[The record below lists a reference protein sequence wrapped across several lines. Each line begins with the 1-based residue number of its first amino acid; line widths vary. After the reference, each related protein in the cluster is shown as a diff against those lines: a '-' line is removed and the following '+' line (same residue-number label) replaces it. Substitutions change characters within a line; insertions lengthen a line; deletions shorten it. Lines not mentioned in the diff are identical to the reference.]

1 MENNQQ
7 YTFEQMKQFILANI
21 THYEDFEE
29 YSKANNVYIEDFENY
44 KESGFI
50 SEITC
55 GTYNGATNKFV
66 YWEINL
72 DNLINTILQD
82 IEECD
87 YYQVLNDY
95 TDVQTPLGYVK
106 AYTEMYNVFTIG
118 EQVFVDTD
126 YIN

>member
-1 MENNQQ
+1 MQNNQ
-7 YTFEQMKQFILANI
+7 YTFEQKVQFILGNI
-21 THYEDFEE
+21 EHYEDFEE
-29 YSKANNVYIEDFENY
+29 YSKDNDTSLEEFTDYQER
-44 KESGFI
+44 GFVQD
-50 SEITC
+50 ITC

-82 IEECD
+82 IRDCD

-118 EQVFVDTD
+118 ERVYVDLD
-126 YIN
+126 

>member
-1 MENNQQ
+1 MSINQLHKEMLGD
-7 YTFEQMKQFILANI
+7 YIRGNI
-21 THYEDFEE
+21 EHYKDFEE
-29 YSKANNVYIEDFENY
+29 YSKANNVYIEDFTDY
-44 KESGFI
+44 QESGFI
-50 SEITC
+50 QDITC

-82 IEECD
+82 IRDCD

-95 TDVQTPLGYVK
+95 TDVQTPLGYVL

-118 EQVFVDTD
+118 ERVYVDLD
-126 YIN
+126 

>member
-1 MENNQQ
+1 MSINQLHKEMLGD
-7 YTFEQMKQFILANI
+7 YIGGNI
-21 THYEDFEE
+21 EHYKDFEE

-44 KESGFI
+44 RERGFI
-50 SEITC
+50 QDITC

-82 IEECD
+82 IRDCD

-95 TDVQTPLGYVK
+95 TDVQTPLGYVL

-118 EQVFVDTD
+118 ERVYVDLD
-126 YIN
+126 

>member
-1 MENNQQ
+1 MSINQLHKEMLGD
-7 YTFEQMKQFILANI
+7 YIGGNI
-21 THYEDFEE
+21 EHYKDFEE
-29 YSKANNVYIEDFENY
+29 YSKANNVTLEEFKDYRER
-44 KESGFI
+44 GFI
-50 SEITC
+50 QDITC

-82 IEECD
+82 IRDCD

-95 TDVQTPLGYVK
+95 TDIQTPLGYVL

-118 EQVFVDTD
+118 ERVYVDLD
-126 YIN
+126 

>member
-1 MENNQQ
+1 MSINQLHKEMMGA
-7 YTFEQMKQFILANI
+7 YIGGNI
-21 THYEDFEE
+21 EHYKDFEE
-29 YSKANNVYIEDFENY
+29 YSGANNVTLEEFKDY

-50 SEITC
+50 NEITC

-82 IEECD
+82 IRDCD

-118 EQVFVDTD
+118 ERVFVDLD
-126 YIN
+126 

>member
-1 MENNQQ
+1 MSINQLHKEMLGD
-7 YTFEQMKQFILANI
+7 YIGGNI
-21 THYEDFEE
+21 EHYKDFEE
-29 YSKANNVYIEDFENY
+29 YSDANPITLEEFEDY
-44 KESGFI
+44 KERGFI
-50 SEITC
+50 QDITC

-82 IEECD
+82 IRDCD

-95 TDVQTPLGYVK
+95 TDVQTPLGYVL

-118 EQVFVDTD
+118 ERVFVDLD
-126 YIN
+126 

>member
-1 MENNQQ
+1 MSINQLHKEMLGD
-7 YTFEQMKQFILANI
+7 YIGGNI
-21 THYEDFEE
+21 EHYKDFEE

-44 KESGFI
+44 QESGFI
-50 SEITC
+50 QDITC

-82 IEECD
+82 IRDCD

-95 TDVQTPLGYVK
+95 TDVQTPLGYVL
-106 AYTEMYNVFTIG
+106 AYTEMYKVFTIG
-118 EQVFVDTD
+118 EKVYVDLD
-126 YIN
+126 

>member
-1 MENNQQ
+1 MQNNQQ
-7 YTFEQMKQFILANI
+7 YTLEELEQFILGNI
-21 THYEDFEE
+21 EHYEDFEE
-29 YSKANNVYIEDFENY
+29 YSKDNDTSLEEFEDY
-44 KESGFI
+44 RESGFI
-50 SEITC
+50 NEITC

-82 IEECD
+82 IRDCD

-118 EQVFVDTD
+118 EKVYVDLD
-126 YIN
+126 

>member
-1 MENNQQ
+1 MSINQLHKEMMGA
-7 YTFEQMKQFILANI
+7 YIGGNI
-21 THYEDFEE
+21 EHYKDFEE
-29 YSKANNVYIEDFENY
+29 YSKANNVTLEEFTDYR
-44 KESGFI
+44 ESGFI
-50 SEITC
+50 QDITC

-82 IEECD
+82 IRDCD

-95 TDVQTPLGYVK
+95 TDVQTPLGYVL

-118 EQVFVDTD
+118 EKVYVDLD
-126 YIN
+126 

>member
-1 MENNQQ
+1 MQNNQQ
-7 YTFEQMKQFILANI
+7 YTLEELEQFILGNI
-21 THYEDFEE
+21 EHYEDFEE
-29 YSKANNVYIEDFENY
+29 YSKDNDTSLEEFTDYQER
-44 KESGFI
+44 GFVQD
-50 SEITC
+50 ITC

-82 IEECD
+82 IRDCD

-118 EQVFVDTD
+118 ERVYVDLD
-126 YIN
+126 

>member
-1 MENNQQ
+1 MSINQLHKEMLGD
-7 YTFEQMKQFILANI
+7 YIGGNI
-21 THYEDFEE
+21 EHYKDFEE
-29 YSKANNVYIEDFENY
+29 YSKDNDTSLEEFTDYQER
-44 KESGFI
+44 GFVQD
-50 SEITC
+50 ITC

-82 IEECD
+82 IRDCD

-118 EQVFVDTD
+118 EKVYVDLD
-126 YIN
+126 

>member
-1 MENNQQ
+1 MSINQLHKEMLGD
-7 YTFEQMKQFILANI
+7 YIRGDIE
-21 THYEDFEE
+21 HYKDFEE
-29 YSKANNVYIEDFENY
+29 YSKANNVTLEEFTDYQER
-44 KESGFI
+44 GFI
-50 SEITC
+50 QDITC

-82 IEECD
+82 IRDCD

-95 TDVQTPLGYVK
+95 TDVQTPLGYVL

-118 EQVFVDTD
+118 ERVYVDLD
-126 YIN
+126 